1 MHDELARL
9 DADLDDLIQQSPVW
23 RAREERLQ
31 SVPGSGPVMSR
42 PVWAERPEWGLLTRQ
57 QSAALVGVAPFHRER
72 GRRRGHRTIGGGRAP
87 VRRVRYR
94 AAWVATRGNPVIRVC
109 YQRVRTADNAPKV
122 VLVAALRKL
131 LTMLTARVHAG
142 TPWQPDVGQ
151 DT

>member
-1 MHDELARL
+1 M
-9 DADLDDLIQQSPVW
+9 
-23 RAREERLQ
+23 
-31 SVPGSGPVMSR
+31 
-42 PVWAERPEWGLLTRQ
+42 
-57 QSAALVGVAPFHRER
+57 
-72 GRRRGHRTIGGGRAP
+72 
-87 VRRVRYR
+87 
-94 AAWVATRGNPVIRVC
+94 IRVC